1 MKWVVSF
8 WADSWGG
15 EVEGGSER
23 SLKEGGFCC
32 QAGLLR
38 RCTQRRVEFV
48 CMYVLSMREQCQLTC
63 THYCQMTTLLDA
75 CSVTAQ
81 QLSTEDCSTASGLH
95 RINC

>member
-48 CMYVLSMREQCQLTC
+48 CMYVCIEHARTVSTLT
-63 THYCQMTTLLDA
+63 YTLLPNDHTYWMH
-75 CSVTAQ
+75 VV
-81 QLSTEDCSTASGLH
+81 
-95 RINC
+95 